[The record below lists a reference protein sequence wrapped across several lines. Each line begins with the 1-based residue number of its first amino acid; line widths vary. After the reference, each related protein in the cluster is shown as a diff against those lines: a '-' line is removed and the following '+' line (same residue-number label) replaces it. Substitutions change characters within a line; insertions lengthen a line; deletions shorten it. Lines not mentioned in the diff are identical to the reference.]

1 MVIVA
6 NYYVPLKYILVSHFF
21 QAKVESAEK
30 LMLET
35 IKEVEKIVDG
45 DKGRLKIFIE
55 RNLPLLFWPFEVK
68 I

>member
-1 MVIVA
+1 MEKYAI
-6 NYYVPLKYILVSHFF
+6 LKYALVSHFF

-45 DKGRLKIFIE
+45 DKGRLKIFID